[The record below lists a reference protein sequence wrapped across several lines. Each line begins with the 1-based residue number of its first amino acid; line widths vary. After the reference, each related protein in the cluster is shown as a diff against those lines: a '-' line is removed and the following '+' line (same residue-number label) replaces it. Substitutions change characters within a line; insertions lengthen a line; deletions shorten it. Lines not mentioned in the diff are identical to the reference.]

1 MLHFLC
7 LVLLPTLLM
16 MAAIW
21 DVLTFKIP
29 NWLTLLTAAL
39 FFPMAL
45 ATGLTLDAYVWQI
58 AGGILLFAISFIMFQ
73 FGLLGGGDA
82 KLLAAGGLWFGMA
95 HIYTFIILAA
105 IAGFLQVSFMV
116 ATSFI
121 MLSLDIAD
129 VSDKSKRLWGKLQ
142 AMTPN
147 VPFGFAIALGGIVAF
162 RSTWW
167 IHALQ

>member
-7 LVLLPTLLM
+7 FTLFPTLLM
-16 MAAIW
+16 VAAIW

-45 ATGLTLDAYVWQI
+45 ATGLPLDGVVWHI
-58 AGGILLFAISFIMFQ
+58 AAGILLFAVGFIMFQ
-73 FGLLGGGDA
+73 FNLLGGGDA
-82 KLLAAGGLWFGMA
+82 KMLAAAGLWFGMTN
-95 HIYTFIILAA
+95 IYGFILLAA
-105 IAGFLQVSFMV
+105 FAGFLQVSFMV

-129 VSDKSKRLWGKLQ
+129 VSDKSKRLWGKLVS
-142 AMTPN
+142 MTPN

-162 RSTWW
+162 RGTWW
-167 IHALQ
+167 MHALS

>member
-7 LVLLPTLLM
+7 FTLLPTLLM
-16 MAAIW
+16 IAAIW

-45 ATGLTLDAYVWQI
+45 ATGMPLDGFVWHI
-58 AGGILLFAISFIMFQ
+58 AGGVLLFAVGFIMFQ
-73 FGLLGGGDA
+73 FNLLGGGDA
-82 KLLAAGGLWFGMA
+82 KMLAAAGLWFGMTN
-95 HIYTFIILAA
+95 IYGFIILAA
-105 IAGFLQVSFMV
+105 FAGFLQVCFMV
-116 ATSFI
+116 AQSYI

-129 VSDKSKRLWGKLQ
+129 VSDTSKRMWGKLVS
-142 AMTPN
+142 MTPN

-162 RSTWW
+162 RGTWW
-167 IHALQ
+167 MHALS

>member
-16 MAAIW
+16 AAATW

-39 FFPMAL
+39 FFPLAF
-45 ATGLTLDAYVWQI
+45 ATGLPLGVFAWHI
-58 AGGILLFAISFIMFQ
+58 AGGMLLFAIGFIMFQ

-82 KLLAAGGLWFGMA
+82 KLLASAGLWFGMA
-95 HIYTFIILAA
+95 NIYSFIVFAA
-105 IAGFLQVSFMV
+105 LAGFAQVVFMV
-116 ATSFI
+116 LWSFI
-121 MLSLDIAD
+121 MLSLDIAGI
-129 VSDKSKRLWGKLQ
+129 SDTHTRLWSKLRS
-142 AMTPN
+142 MTPN

-162 RSTWW
+162 RGTWW
-167 IHALQ
+167 MHVLQ

>member
-7 LVLLPTLLM
+7 LVMLPTLLM
-16 MAAIW
+16 VAAIW

-29 NWLTLLTAAL
+29 NWLTLLIAAL

-45 ATGLTLDAYVWQI
+45 ATGLPLDGFVWHV
-58 AGGILLFAISFIMFQ
+58 AGGILLFAVGFIMFQ
-73 FGLLGGGDA
+73 FNLLGGGDA
-82 KLLAAGGLWFGMA
+82 KMLAAGGLWFGMTN
-95 HIYTFIILAA
+95 IYGFIILAA
-105 IAGFLQVSFMV
+105 LAGFLQVSFMV
-116 ATSFI
+116 AMSFI

-129 VSDKSKRLWGKLQ
+129 ISDKSKRLWGKLVS
-142 AMTPN
+142 MTPN

-167 IHALQ
+167 MHALQ